1 MNVKP
6 TIKAEKMQKGLTNW
20 DKVRRLTEKQIASSA
35 RRDKDAPLCTRA
47 ELKLFRRVHPPKSVN
62 VRHTREKLHLT
73 QLELATYFGVSAR
86 TIQEWEQG
94 RRAPTSPARNFLK
107 VIEREPRAVQRALR
121 AH

>member
-6 TIKAEKMQKGLTNW
+6 TMKAEKMQKGLTDW
-20 DKVRRLTEKQIASSA
+20 DKVRRLTEKQIAASA
-35 RRDKDAPLCTRA
+35 RSDKDAPLCTKA
-47 ELKLFRRVHPPKSVN
+47 QLKRFHRVHPPKSVN

-73 QLELATYFGVSAR
+73 QLEFATYFGVSTR

-94 RRAPTSPARNFLK
+94 RRVPTGPARNFLK
-107 VIEREPRAVQRALR
+107 VIEREPRAVQRALS